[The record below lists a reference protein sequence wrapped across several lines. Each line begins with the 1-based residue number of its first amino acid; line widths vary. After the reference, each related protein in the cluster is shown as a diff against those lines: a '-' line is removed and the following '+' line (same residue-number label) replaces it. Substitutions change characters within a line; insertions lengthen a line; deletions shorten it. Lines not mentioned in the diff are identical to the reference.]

1 MYDNLVVNIAQLKE
15 GGEGANGNG
24 CILAHCMGLGKTLQA
39 RGCLEKW
46 DRKTS
51 SAVCIRQACG
61 KADALPSRHRP
72 GALWHET
79 MPKPSE
85 PHARTATSWTM
96 LVGFLVE
103 YGIFRM
109 YGLMYGGCRL
119 VSTCLSCRGVSLCV
133 PPASR
138 P

>member
-72 GALWHET
+72 GHSGT
-79 MPKPSE
+79 KPC
-85 PHARTATSWTM
+85 PN
-96 LVGFLVE
+96 
-103 YGIFRM
+103 
-109 YGLMYGGCRL
+109 
-119 VSTCLSCRGVSLCV
+119 
-133 PPASR
+133 PASR
-138 P
+138 MHAQQLLGPCWSVFLGSMVSSVCMD